1 MNNLNNL
8 NNPLTH
14 WVFSLINN
22 MVRLKRYYGSAT
34 GSYIGDSGT
43 DIQCLTEN
51 GTVGIVMRADT
62 NSSLIETLNR
72 VGIDVK
78 HISAY
83 KKMRKSAVY
92 QAQNFKEILEGS

>member
-1 MNNLNNL
+1 LN
-8 NNPLTH
+8 
-14 WVFSLINN
+14 VAA
-22 MVRLKRYYGSAT
+22 KYGDCAQKVV
-34 GSYIGDSGT
+34 YIGDSGT
-43 DIQCLTEN
+43 DIECLTEN
-51 GTVGIVMRADT
+51 GTVGIAMSADT

-92 QAQNFKEILEGS
+92 QAQDFKEILESSLFMSE